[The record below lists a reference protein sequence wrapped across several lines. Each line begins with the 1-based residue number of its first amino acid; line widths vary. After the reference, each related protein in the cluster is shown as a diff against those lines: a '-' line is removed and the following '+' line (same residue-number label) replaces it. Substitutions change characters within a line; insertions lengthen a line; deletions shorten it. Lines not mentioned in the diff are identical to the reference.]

1 MPDTRTTGGPEA
13 AGGPGRAL
21 PRIATAAALALALGL
36 PLAHPAGAEPA
47 DPAPAPAGP
56 ALSQGTAVTP
66 TPQQFAR
73 RADAVTVTPTVTL
86 VTDPRTDPAALQVV
100 EKALRDAGARTFQYA
115 AAPVRGQLTVHIGGV
130 RENPATA
137 GSLTALGVPGPAGLP
152 ADGYVLAAGRAAD
165 GTERIAL
172 SGTDARGTYYAAQS
186 LRQLLPRTTLSGAR
200 LQGVTVRDWPAAA
213 ARGVVE
219 GFYDTP
225 WTHATRLGQLDY
237 YGEHKL
243 DTYIYSPK
251 DDPYLRAKWREPY
264 PAAEVARIRELSD
277 RARARHVDF
286 TYAVSPGLSVC
297 YSAPEEAQA
306 LVAKLESVWDIGV
319 RSFSVPL
326 DDISY
331 TTWNC
336 AADEERFGTGGAAA
350 GEAQALF
357 LNRVNDGLRAA
368 HPDAAPLQTVP
379 TEYYDLEATPYKK
392 ALETKLAPG
401 VLVQWTGTA
410 GIAPAI
416 TRAQAAE
423 AKRLLGHDVLL
434 WDNFPVND
442 YVPGRLMLG
451 PLESREKGLPGDLA
465 GYTANPMP
473 QADASKIGLFTVAEY
488 LWNDRAYDPATAW
501 TAALAERAGGDR
513 RVRTALRTF
522 ADGSFF
528 SRMTGRQ
535 SPELAAAIAC
545 FRNAAPGDRT
555 AAAAVLDGRLAAFE
569 GAPAVLRADL
579 PDRGFVEQTGPWLN
593 SAEAWGTAART
604 ALALTGAVREGDTAE
619 AARLRALL
627 PGQVAH
633 AQSFTYTHLYGL
645 KIPVIVADG
654 VLDAFV
660 LDAIAEH
667 DRFLGVTPR
676 PKGFTNLEA
685 DQENLIPLI
694 ADGDDSTHFRGLWDP
709 KPGAYVGLDLRAE
722 REIGKVELALGAT
735 DRPQGYP
742 RRGVVEHSLD
752 GTTWQPLGELSGGP
766 DTVLT
771 APAGT
776 RARYVRLR
784 TTEAQTGLE
793 TWLTVR
799 EIRVG

>member
-1 MPDTRTTGGPEA
+1 MPSTRTTGD
-13 AGGPGRAL
+13 PGRTP

-36 PLAHPAGAEPA
+36 PLAHPASAAPA
-47 DPAPAPAGP
+47 TPAPAPAP
-56 ALSQGTAVTP
+56 AAKATAGTTPAAVTP
-66 TPQQFAR
+66 APQQFAQ

-100 EKALRDAGARTFQYA
+100 EKALRDAGARTLQKA
-115 AAPVRGQLTVHIGGV
+115 AAPVRGQLAVHVGGV
-130 RENPATA
+130 RENPSSA
-137 GSLTALGVPGPAGLP
+137 GALTALGVPGPAGLP

-165 GTERIAL
+165 GTERIVL
-172 SGTDARGTYYAAQS
+172 SGVDARGTYYAAQS

-225 WTHATRLGQLDY
+225 WTHATRLDQLDY

-264 PAAEVARIRELSD
+264 PATEVTRIRELSE

-326 DDISY
+326 DDIDY

-336 AADEERFGTGGAAA
+336 EADKERFGTGGAAA

-357 LNRVNDGLRAA
+357 VNRVNEGLRTA

-392 ALETKLAPG
+392 VLEEKLADG

-423 AKRLLGHDVLL
+423 ARRLFGHDVLL

-451 PLESREKGLPGDLA
+451 PLEGREKGLPQDLA

-488 LWNDRAYDPATAW
+488 LWNDRAYDPGTAW

-513 RVRTALRTF
+513 RVRQALRTF

-535 SPELAAAIAC
+535 SPELAAAVAR
-545 FRNAAPGDRT
+545 FRKAATGDRT
-555 AAAAVLDGRLAAFE
+555 AAAVLDAKFAAFE
-569 GAPAVLRADL
+569 NAPAVLRSGL
-579 PDRGFVEQTGPWLN
+579 PDHRFVEQTGPWLN

-633 AQSFTYTHLYGL
+633 ARSFTYTHLYGL

-667 DRFLGVTPR
+667 DVSLGVTPR
-676 PKGFTNLEA
+676 PKAFTNLEA
-685 DQENLIPLI
+685 DQENLIPR
-694 ADGDDSTHFRGLWDP
+694 AVDGDDSTHFRGLWDP
-709 KPGAYVGLDLRAE
+709 KPGAHVGLDLRAE
-722 REIGKVELALGAT
+722 RTVGRVELALGAS

-752 GTTWQPLGELSGGP
+752 GTDWQPLGELSGGP

-799 EIRVG
+799 EFRVS

>member
-1 MPDTRTTGGPEA
+1 MPSTRTTGE
-13 AGGPGRAL
+13 PGRT
-21 PRIATAAALALALGL
+21 PTRIATAAALALAALGL
-36 PLAHPAGAEPA
+36 PLAHPVSATPVA
-47 DPAPAPAGP
+47 DTTT
-56 ALSQGTAVTP
+56 GTTAAAVTP
-66 TPQQFAR
+66 TPQQSAQ
-73 RADAVTVTPTVTL
+73 RADAVAVTPTVTL

-100 EKALRDAGARTFQYA
+100 EKALRDAGARTLQKA
-115 AAPVRGQLTVHIGGV
+115 AAPVRGQLTVHVGGV
-130 RENPATA
+130 RENPSSA
-137 GSLTALGVPGPAGLP
+137 GALTALGVPGPAGLP

-165 GTERIAL
+165 GTERIVL
-172 SGTDARGTYYAAQS
+172 SGVDARGTYYAAQS
-186 LRQLLPRTTLSGAR
+186 LRQLLPRTALSGAR

-225 WTHATRLGQLDY
+225 WTHATRLDQLDY

-264 PAAEVARIRELSD
+264 PAAEVTRIRELSD

-326 DDISY
+326 DDINY

-336 AADEERFGTGGAAA
+336 EADRERFGTGGAAA

-357 LNRVNDGLRAA
+357 VNRVNEGLRTA

-392 ALETKLAPG
+392 VLEEKLADG

-423 AKRLLGHDVLL
+423 ARRLFGHDVLL

-451 PLESREKGLPGDLA
+451 PLEGREKGLPGDLA

-473 QADASKIGLFTVAEY
+473 QADASKIGLYTVAEY

-513 RVRTALRTF
+513 RVRQALRTF

-535 SPELAAAIAC
+535 SPELAAAVAR
-545 FRNAAPGDRT
+545 FRKAATGDRT
-555 AAAAVLDGRLAAFE
+555 AAAVLDAKFAAFE
-569 GAPAVLRADL
+569 NAPAVLRADL
-579 PDRGFVEQTGPWLN
+579 PDRRFVEQTGPWLN

-667 DRFLGVTPR
+667 DVSLGVTPR
-676 PKGFTNLEA
+676 PKAFTNLEA
-685 DQENLIPLI
+685 DQENLIPR
-694 ADGDDSTHFRGLWDP
+694 AVDGDDSTHFRGLWDP
-709 KPGAYVGLDLRAE
+709 KPGARVGLDLRAE
-722 REIGKVELALGAT
+722 RTIGKVELALGAT

-752 GTTWQPLGELSGGP
+752 GTDWQPLGELSGGP

-799 EIRVG
+799 EFRVS

>member
-1 MPDTRTTGGPEA
+1 MPDTRTTGE
-13 AGGPGRAL
+13 PGRTL
-21 PRIATAAALALALGL
+21 PRIVTAAALALALGL
-36 PLAHPAGAEPA
+36 PTAHPAGAEPA
-47 DPAPAPAGP
+47 DPGPAPAPAP
-56 ALSQGTAVTP
+56 SSGTAVTP
-66 TPQQFAR
+66 TPQQFAH
-73 RADAVTVTPTVTL
+73 RADAVTVTSTVTL

-100 EKALRDAGARTFQYA
+100 EKALRDAGARTLQRA
-115 AAPVRGQLTVHIGGV
+115 PAPVRGQLTVHIGGP

-137 GSLTALGVPGPAGLP
+137 GALSALGVPGPAGLP
-152 ADGYVLAAGRAAD
+152 ADGHVLAAGRTAD
-165 GTERIAL
+165 GTEHIAL
-172 SGTDARGTYYAAQS
+172 SGVDARGTYYAAQS
-186 LRQLLPRTTLSGAR
+186 LRQLLPRTAPSGAR
-200 LQGVTVRDWPAAA
+200 LRGVTVRDWPAAP

-225 WTHATRLGQLDY
+225 WTHATRLDQLDY

-264 PAAEVARIRELSD
+264 PAAEVTRIRELSD
-277 RARARHVDF
+277 RARARHVDL

-306 LVAKLESVWDIGV
+306 LIAKLESVWDIGV

-336 AADEERFGTGGAAA
+336 DADKERFGTGGGAA

-451 PLESREKGLPGDLA
+451 PLEGREKGLPQDLA

-488 LWNDRAYDPATAW
+488 LWNDRAYDPAAAW

-513 RVRTALRTF
+513 RVRQALRTF

-535 SPELAAAIAC
+535 SPELAAAIAR
-545 FRNAAPGDRT
+545 FRNAAPADRT
-555 AAAAVLDGRLAAFE
+555 AAAAVLDGKLAVFE
-569 GAPAVLRADL
+569 SAPAVLRADL
-579 PDRGFVEQTGPWLN
+579 PDRRFVEQTGPWLN

-604 ALALTGAVREGDTAE
+604 ALALTGAVRDGDTGE

-633 AQSFTYTHLYGL
+633 ARSFTYTHLYGL

-667 DRFLGVTPR
+667 DVFLGVTPR
-676 PKGFTNLEA
+676 PKGITNLEP
-685 DQENLIPLI
+685 DQENLIPRA
-694 ADGDDSTHFRGLWDP
+694 ADGEDATHFRGLWDP
-709 KPGAYVGLDLRAE
+709 KPGAWVGLDLRAE
-722 REIGKVELALGAT
+722 REIGTVTLALGAP